1 MVNMPLAPQLITEVS
16 PGEDLDDL
24 SEFIGP
30 ELATLVSAT
39 QDKSITILQNPDMN
53 TWYSDM
59 SGHVNYESSDFGKV
73 LGEYAANDNQHNPN
87 NIGAHGGIPNQTFR
101 KVIIARKIGG
111 GGAGGVAGGGPQ
123 LPMVRTEDNNNN
135 NNSSSDMIRNDFVTG
150 NLESG
155 SKALLLQHRDNRSD
169 TSVPGPSVVSSKTAS
184 GEGVTLTVVRGDPVS
199 GRGVSVSGPVGAYGA
214 HLARRHQ
221 LAHLISDKSG
231 EVKRCGVTKT
241 ISPPSIKQEPLE
253 DPNQSMV
260 PDSSS
265 DLRQQ
270 SGPGGRQKN
279 GHYHHRV
286 KTEFEVKQEPS
297 WDGEMKMEGSSTPS
311 SSSNHVV
318 LERLNGGKTD
328 KKLETGDLPSLGE
341 DDIHNVIGSCKYYLK
356 QKTQFNMILKPILCS
371 NFSRLPE

>member
-199 GRGVSVSGPVGAYGA
+199 GRGQHCILTPY
-214 HLARRHQ
+214 
-221 LAHLISDKSG
+221 
-231 EVKRCGVTKT
+231 
-241 ISPPSIKQEPLE
+241 
-253 DPNQSMV
+253 
-260 PDSSS
+260 SSFY
-265 DLRQQ
+265 
-270 SGPGGRQKN
+270 KI
-279 GHYHHRV
+279 Y
-286 KTEFEVKQEPS
+286 FETS
-297 WDGEMKMEGSSTPS
+297 
-311 SSSNHVV
+311 
-318 LERLNGGKTD
+318 
-328 KKLETGDLPSLGE
+328 
-341 DDIHNVIGSCKYYLK
+341 
-356 QKTQFNMILKPILCS
+356 
-371 NFSRLPE
+371 